1 MILPPSFF
9 NRPTLQISQELLG
22 KFLVENI
29 SGVTCAHIIV
39 EVEAY
44 DGPDDLAS
52 HASKGMTPRNAPMFE
67 QGGIWYVYLV
77 YGMHYMLNIVTG
89 EKNYPAAILIRGIIH
104 EDGRILNGPAKLT
117 KALRIDKIF
126 NGLSANKK
134 FHLWVEDRGVII
146 PSKDIHIGSRIGVD
160 YAKEWKDKPYRF
172 FLDTKKYAKK
182 NPLRG
187 RFLHPQSPRP

>member
-1 MILPPSFF
+1 MILSPSFF
-9 NRPTLQISQELLG
+9 KRPTLHISQELLG

-29 SGVTCAHIIV
+29 SGVTHAHMIT

-44 DGPDDLAS
+44 DGPHDLAS

-67 QGGIWYVYLV
+67 EAGIWYVYLV

-89 EKNYPAAILIRGIIH
+89 DKDYPAAILIRGILH

-117 KALRIDKIF
+117 KALNVDKTY
-126 NGLSANKK
+126 NALPASKK
-134 FHLWVEDRGVII
+134 SHLWIEDRGVIL
-146 PSKDIHIGSRIGVD
+146 PQSEIHTGPRIGVD

-172 FLDTKKYAKK
+172 FIDSYFIQSYAKK
-182 NPLRG
+182 NSLR
-187 RFLHPQSPRP
+187 